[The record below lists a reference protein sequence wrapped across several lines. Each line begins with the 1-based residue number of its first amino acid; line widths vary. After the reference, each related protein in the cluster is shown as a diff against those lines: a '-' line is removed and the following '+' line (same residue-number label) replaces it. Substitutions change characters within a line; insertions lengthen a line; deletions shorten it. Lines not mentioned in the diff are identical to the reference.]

1 MILSSLPRVRLSSLP
16 TPLEDMANLSK
27 MLGGPRVLVKRDD
40 LTGLAFGGNKA
51 RKLEYLMA
59 DALRQGANYIVTGAG
74 FHSNWCTQA
83 AAAARRLGMKVV
95 LVKSGP
101 RDDYDPKEYDGNH
114 LLHFL
119 MGADIRVVRPEN
131 SRALTGKIMEELKAE
146 GHRPY
151 YMPVGGSTPLGAA
164 GYANAILELVSQSVD
179 MGIKIDYLIH
189 ATGSGGTQAGLIT
202 GAKAMNSGIEI
213 VGITTGGRGGDRQAE
228 NVLGLVDKTK
238 EFLKVDSKITEDDV
252 IVFDKYAG
260 EGYGFMTE
268 GKAEAIKVVAEEE
281 GLFIDPVYT
290 ASAMAGLID
299 LCREGFF
306 KKGETV
312 VFLHTGGAVAL
323 YPYKMS
329 LKAYSLGE
337 GLPWTIPE
345 WSPEAV

>member
-1 MILSSLPRVRLSSLP
+1 M
-16 TPLEDMANLSK
+16 
-27 MLGGPRVLVKRDD
+27 VKRDD

-59 DALRQGANYIVTGAG
+59 DALAQKADHIVTGAG
-74 FHSNWCTQA
+74 FHSNWCTQT

-101 RDDYDPKEYDGNH
+101 RDGYDPEEYDGNH

-131 SRALTGKIMEELKAE
+131 SRGATEEIMKRLRAE

-151 YMPVGGSTPLGAA
+151 HMVVGGSTPIGAA
-164 GYANAILELVSQSVD
+164 GYANAVLELVSQAVER
-179 MGIKIDYLIH
+179 GIKIDYLVH

-202 GAKAMNSGIEI
+202 GARALNSGIKI
-213 VGITTGGRGGDRQAE
+213 VGITTGGRHGERQAE
-228 NVLGLVDKTK
+228 RVLGLVEKTMD
-238 EFLKVDSKITEDDV
+238 FLRVDAKATEDDV
-252 IVFDKYAG
+252 IVFDEYAG
-260 EGYGFMTE
+260 DGYGFMTE

-290 ASAMAGLID
+290 ASAMAGLMG

-306 KKGETV
+306 KADDNV
-312 VFLHTGGAVAL
+312 VFLHTGGAIAL
-323 YPYKMS
+323 YPYRAP
-329 LKAYSLGE
+329 LKAHAMGE
-337 GLPWTIPE
+337 KLPWTIPE
-345 WSPEAV
+345 WSPAAA

>member
-1 MILSSLPRVRLSSLP
+1 
-16 TPLEDMANLSK
+16 
-27 MLGGPRVLVKRDD
+27 
-40 LTGLAFGGNKA
+40 
-51 RKLEYLMA
+51 
-59 DALRQGANYIVTGAG
+59 
-74 FHSNWCTQA
+74 
-83 AAAARRLGMKVV
+83 
-95 LVKSGP
+95 
-101 RDDYDPKEYDGNH
+101 
-114 LLHFL
+114 
-119 MGADIRVVRPEN
+119 
-131 SRALTGKIMEELKAE
+131 
-146 GHRPY
+146 
-151 YMPVGGSTPLGAA
+151 
-164 GYANAILELVSQSVD
+164 
-179 MGIKIDYLIH
+179 
-189 ATGSGGTQAGLIT
+189 
-202 GAKAMNSGIEI
+202 MNSGIEI